1 MSNNK
6 YFSVHWAFQYFSSVF
21 SLFCYGIDF
30 FYWFVK
36 GLYIWCMFFDKDMY
50 IFSYSLPVVALL
62 DLMILV
68 FGLLKV
74 IYLNEI
80 AYQVIC

>member
-1 MSNNK
+1 
-6 YFSVHWAFQYFSSVF
+6 
-21 SLFCYGIDF
+21 
-30 FYWFVK
+30 
-36 GLYIWCMFFDKDMY
+36 MFFDKDMY